1 MTQKCLSA
9 CLTAMLLAGSGV
21 FSACG
26 ATESCIV
33 SGDTTRGCA
42 EASWLTVQTFDTW
55 FEEFAWQV
63 FDPFRLDG
71 RQGLMLIFR

>member
-1 MTQKCLSA
+1 
-9 CLTAMLLAGSGV
+9 MLLVGGGIS
-21 FSACG
+21 SACG

-33 SGDTTRGCA
+33 SGDTTRECA
-42 EASWLTVQTFDTW
+42 DASWLTVQTFDTW

-71 RQGLMLIFR
+71 RRGMLFIFR